1 MNASDRWDYKNV
13 FIKSENQKE
22 NKNLVI
28 WIFVEMTDIPNHG
41 GKGSNKRNK
50 KYQEFSPFP
59 EAHKPD
65 VLTLFFP
72 LLLSA
77 LRKKETGQH
86 SPQEIFHDIKED
98 HESRSA
104 AGEISE
110 TKLGDLM

>member
-1 MNASDRWDYKNV
+1 MNAFDRWDYKTV
-13 FIKSENQKE
+13 FIKKFKKKK
-22 NKNLVI
+22 KNPVI
-28 WIFVEMTDIPNHG
+28 WILVEMTNIPCHG
-41 GKGSNKRNK
+41 GKGSNKRGK

-65 VLTLFFP
+65 VLTLFF

-86 SPQEIFHDIKED
+86 NPQEIFHDIED
-98 HESRSA
+98 HESCSA

-110 TKLGDLM
+110 NKLSDLM